1 MTLTH
6 HEVPTHLDVEDK
18 VLEGMTVRQFLYLLV
33 GSSASYAFWDQT
45 AVAGDGLRMAGAG
58 LCIGTS
64 LAFALV
70 RPAGRAL
77 EEWLVAGLVFAA
89 SPRRATWQ
97 PVEPLATD
105 WRPAGARWEEL
116 TPSLASAHREADAL
130 CSPSTP
136 PVRPPGSGST
146 RS

>member
-1 MTLTH
+1 MPITH

-18 VLEGMTVRQFLYLLV
+18 VLYGLTVRQFLYLLV
-33 GSSASYAFWDQT
+33 GSSASYALWDPA
-45 AVAGDGLRMAGAG
+45 AVVGDGLRVAGVGVCVA
-58 LCIGTS
+58 TT

-97 PVEPLATD
+97 PMEPVAAD
-105 WRPAGARWEEL
+105 WRPAGAGWQEL
-116 TPSLASAHREADAL
+116 TPSLAWADDE
-130 CSPSTP
+130 
-136 PVRPPGSGST
+136 VGE
-146 RS
+146 